1 MFKLQISSIFNFD
14 LHTKVESV
22 AHKVLRFFPLNVLT
36 ENRTGLK
43 FSYFTNFNFRFS
55 DEVTEPSNNS
65 LPAALAPLSPSPE
78 QSNSVSGLDRDV
90 VMRSENAR

>member
-1 MFKLQISSIFNFD
+1 MFKLQILSIFNFD
-14 LHTKVESV
+14 LQTKVESV
-22 AHKVLRFFPLNVLT
+22 AYKVLRFFPWNVLT

-55 DEVTEPSNNS
+55 DEVTEPSSNS

>member
-1 MFKLQISSIFNFD
+1 MEVKLRYPID
-14 LHTKVESV
+14 LRLPTGTYAK
-22 AHKVLRFFPLNVLT
+22 K
-36 ENRTGLK
+36 RTCLK
-43 FSYFTNFNFRFS
+43 FSYFTIFHFRFS